1 MISKNWKYG
10 VDESVVE
17 NHGDRYPYIESPEGE
32 KLWLADLDPR
42 QRALAERLVKAANLG
57 NSVLGTSA
65 ATGPRYRRRRLKA
78 VCAKQKQHA
87 IRVAPAS

>member
-42 QRALAERLVKAANLG
+42 QRALAERLVEAANLG
-57 NSVLGTSA
+57 N
-65 ATGPRYRRRRLKA
+65 RLVGISSPKA
-78 VCAKQKQHA
+78 
-87 IRVAPAS
+87 RVARKISMPLTN